1 MTGTFI
7 MIGIIAFCAI
17 FVVSIYN
24 RLVALR
30 QNCNQG
36 YADIDAQL
44 RQRNDLIPN
53 LVNTVKG
60 YAAHEAQTLDAVIS
74 ARAKTMGATGPAAAA
89 AEAELGSALGRLFA
103 LAEAYPDLKANANF
117 QTLQH
122 ELADIEDKLAAAR
135 RAMNAAVADYNG
147 AREAFPAVMFA
158 NALGFQA
165 REFMTLSEAERP
177 AISAVPEVKF

>member
-1 MTGTFI
+1 ML
-7 MIGIIAFCAI
+7 IGLGVIALI
-17 FVVSIYN
+17 GLMVVMIYN

-36 YADIDAQL
+36 FADIDAQL

-60 YAAHEAQTLDAVIS
+60 YAAHEATTLDAVIA
-74 ARAKTMGATGPAAAA
+74 ARSKAMSATGPAAAA
-89 AEAELGSALGRLFA
+89 AAEAELSGALGRLLA
-103 LAEAYPDLKANANF
+103 LAEAYPELKANVNF

-135 RAMNAAVADYNG
+135 RAMNAAVADYNS
-147 AREAFPAVMFA
+147 AREAFPAVLFA
-158 NALGFQA
+158 SALGFQP
-165 REFMTLSEAERP
+165 RDFVTLSDAERP
-177 AISAVPEVKF
+177 QISAVPEVKF

>member
-1 MTGTFI
+1 MGWLI
-7 MIGIIAFCAI
+7 AIGVVVLVLVFL
-17 FVVSIYN
+17 VSIYN

-36 YADIDAQL
+36 FADIDAQL

-60 YAAHEAQTLDAVIS
+60 YAAHEASTLDAVIA
-74 ARAKTMGATGPAAAA
+74 ARAKTMGASGPAAAA

-147 AREAFPAVMFA
+147 AREAFPAVLFA
-158 NALGFQA
+158 SAMGFQA
-165 REFMTLSEAERP
+165 RDFMTLSDAERP
-177 AISAVPEVKF
+177 AISAVPDVKF

>member
-1 MTGTFI
+1 MGWFI
-7 MIGIIAFCAI
+7 GIGIIMFI
-17 FVVSIYN
+17 VVVVVSIYN

-36 YADIDAQL
+36 HADIDAQL
-44 RQRNDLIPN
+44 HQRNDLIPN

-60 YAAHEAQTLDAVIS
+60 YAAHESQTLDAVIS
-74 ARAKTMGATGPAAAA
+74 ARAKTMNASGPTAAA
-89 AEAELGSALGRLFA
+89 AEAELGGALGKLFA

-147 AREAFPAVMFA
+147 AREAFPAVLFA
-158 NALGFQA
+158 SAFGFQP
-165 REFMTLSEAERP
+165 REFMTLSDAERP
-177 AISAVPEVKF
+177 QISAVPDVRF